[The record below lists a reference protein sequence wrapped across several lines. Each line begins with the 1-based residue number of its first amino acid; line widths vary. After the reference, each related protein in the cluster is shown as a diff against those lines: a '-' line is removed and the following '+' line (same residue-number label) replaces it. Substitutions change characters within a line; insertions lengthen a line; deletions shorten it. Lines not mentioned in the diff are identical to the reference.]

1 MATILIDNKS
11 YVVPDEVAGMMHELR
26 DQNEFFKKVLAWIAW
41 DHMSGPQFSV
51 QAIRKMAEE
60 SVMLYRS

>member
-11 YVVPDEVAGMMHELR
+11 YQVPNEVAEMMHELK
-26 DQNEFFKKVLAWIAW
+26 DQNNFFKKILSWIAF

-51 QAIRKMAEE
+51 QAIRKMAEDV
-60 SVMLYRS
+60 VMLYRQ